1 MYNRMK
7 LPFFGLNVRLLFTDL
22 FWIRIQNVYFGSGSD
37 PDPAKSFGSFRIRF
51 RIRNTVLYYRVSL
64 KYKLLTS
71 IRHDGTNSNK
81 CHRTKSNFHQ
91 DSRFIRKTRTVPVFN
106 VLFEFLSLYST

>member
-51 RIRNTVLYYRVSL
+51 RFRIRIRNTELFTHSDA
-64 KYKLLTS
+64 LL
-71 IRHDGTNSNK
+71 H
-81 CHRTKSNFHQ
+81 
-91 DSRFIRKTRTVPVFN
+91 VPN
-106 VLFEFLSLYST
+106 I